1 MITKA
6 DDYPIHQL
14 PHPVSEVGTE
24 RNFYDRYFFN
34 GYSKENNVYFA
45 AVLCL
50 YPNLN
55 IMDASFTLVD
65 DGIQH
70 NIRSSRILGLERL
83 DTRVGPIEVKVVKPL
98 EKLALELSEND
109 SNIVAKL
116 EFEKRFDP
124 MQEPNMTLFNG
135 PRKIMDTC
143 RLTQHGNWS
152 GEIEVKGKKIKIN
165 PDEFVGTR
173 DRSWGVR
180 PVGSGDSQPMVPFEM
195 PQFYW
200 LWAPV
205 HFEDLATH
213 IYYVDNEKGEA
224 NNSFAKIQYQDGKEQ
239 SNFVSHSK
247 SVIYKPGTRRVK
259 SLNLNLKTS
268 EDELFKFEITPE
280 INIFMCGLGYMHP
293 DWGHGQFKGELAF
306 HYDFYDLK
314 DDPEDPPF
322 LHVQSLCKVKL
333 TCPQGKTSG
342 RGVLEQLFLGP
353 HEPSGFKDL
362 FDKP

>member
-1 MITKA
+1 
-6 DDYPIHQL
+6 
-14 PHPVSEVGTE
+14 
-24 RNFYDRYFFN
+24 
-34 GYSKENNVYFA
+34 
-45 AVLCL
+45 
-50 YPNLN
+50 
-55 IMDASFTLVD
+55 MDASFTLVD

-165 PDEFVGTR
+165 PHEFVGTR

-247 SVIYKPGTRRVK
+247 SVI
-259 SLNLNLKTS
+259 
-268 EDELFKFEITPE
+268 
-280 INIFMCGLGYMHP
+280 
-293 DWGHGQFKGELAF
+293 
-306 HYDFYDLK
+306 
-314 DDPEDPPF
+314 
-322 LHVQSLCKVKL
+322 
-333 TCPQGKTSG
+333 
-342 RGVLEQLFLGP
+342 
-353 HEPSGFKDL
+353 
-362 FDKP
+362 

>member
-34 GYSKENNVYFA
+34 GYSKKENFYFA

-55 IMDASFTLVD
+55 IMDASFTLVK

-70 NIRSSRILGLERL
+70 NIRSSRVLGLERL
-83 DTRVGPIEVKVVKPL
+83 DTKVGPIEVKVINPL
-98 EKLALELSEND
+98 EKLSVELSEND
-109 SNIVAKL
+109 SNITAKL
-116 EFEKRFDP
+116 VFQKRFDP

-152 GEIEVKGKKIKIN
+152 GEFKINEELIKID
-165 PDEFVGTR
+165 PKDFVGTR

-180 PVGSGDSQPMVPFEM
+180 PVGSGDTQPMVPFEM
-195 PQFYW
+195 PQFFW

-205 HFEDLATH
+205 HFDDLATH
-213 IYYVDNEKGEA
+213 IYFVDNEKGEA
-224 NNSFAKIQYQDGKEQ
+224 DNSFAKIQYADGKEQ
-239 SNFVSHSK
+239 SNFISHEK
-247 SVIYKPGTRRVK
+247 NIIYHPQTRRVK
-259 SLNLNLKTS
+259 SLSLKLKTS
-268 EDELFKFEITPE
+268 KNEQFEFEITPE

-293 DWGHGQFKGELAF
+293 DWGHGQYKGELVTQ
-306 HYDFYDLK
+306 YDTYDLK
-314 DDPEDPPF
+314 EDPQDPPF
-322 LHVQSLCKVKL
+322 LHLQALCNVKL
-333 TCPQGKTSG
+333 KSPEGEISG